1 VSAPYQFDGAQIRVV
16 GLPVQQGSKGAR
28 ARMVG
33 TKLIA
38 ELFDTNAGTLKPW
51 RRNVA
56 GVARLAAQQRA
67 ARNLGPL
74 DGPLHCAIVFRFPM
88 PQSRPKADFVRGW
101 CWKVSVPDA
110 DKLTRACFDSITSGG
125 LIHDDAR
132 IVSFTVVKVE
142 TVNDHEVGCS
152 IQVHTIDPNGAP
164 PPVRPL
170 EFPPKREIP

>member
-1 VSAPYQFDGAQIRVV
+1 MGAYQFDGAQIRVV

-56 GVARLAAQQRA
+56 GVARLAAQQRL

-101 CWKVSVPDA
+101 CWKVSVPDG
-110 DKLTRACFDSITSGG
+110 DKLFRAVGDSLTDAK

-132 IVSFTVVKVE
+132 IVSFAAAKIE
-142 TVNDHEVGCS
+142 TIHAHEVGCT
-152 IQVHTIDPNGAP
+152 IQIHTIDPDGAP
-164 PPVRPL
+164 PPVRPI
-170 EFPPKREIP
+170 PIPGPREASP

>member
-1 VSAPYQFDGAQIRVV
+1 MFEFDGAQIRVV

-33 TKLIA
+33 TKPIA
-38 ELFDTNAGTLKPW
+38 ELFDTNAGALKPW

-56 GVARLAAQQRA
+56 AVARAAAELRTR
-67 ARNLGPL
+67 RNVGPL

-88 PQSRPKADFVRGW
+88 PKSRPKADFVRGW

-110 DKLTRACFDSITSGG
+110 DKLTRACFDSLTSGG

-132 IVSFTVVKVE
+132 IVSFAAAKIE
-142 TVNDHEVGCS
+142 TIHAHEVGCT
-152 IQVHTIDPNGAP
+152 IQIYTIDPDGAP
-164 PPVRPL
+164 PPVKP
-170 EFPPKREIP
+170 IPIPTTKEAS